1 MTRMGEDKKVC
12 HWGISH
18 MLMAHA
24 STLIKNYRI
33 SYMQVLKT
41 KWDASRQKAN
51 QAMLYQGKMGYLKAI
66 RLSTQQTLLLI
77 LIPIALE

>member
-33 SYMQVLKT
+33 SCMQVLET
-41 KWDASRQKAN
+41 KWNASRQKAN
-51 QAMLYQGKMGYLKAI
+51 QAMSHKGSIEYLKVSETA
-66 RLSTQQTLLLI
+66 
-77 LIPIALE
+77 ALEFITPVSSG

>member
-51 QAMLYQGKMGYLKAI
+51 QAMLGKENTDDFKGI
-66 RLSTQQTLLLI
+66 RACAYTPLGL
-77 LIPIALE
+77 